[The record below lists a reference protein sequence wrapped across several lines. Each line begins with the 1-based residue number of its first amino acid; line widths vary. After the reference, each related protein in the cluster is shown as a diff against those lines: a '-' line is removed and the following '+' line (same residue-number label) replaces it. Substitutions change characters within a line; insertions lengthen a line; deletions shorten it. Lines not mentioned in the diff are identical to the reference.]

1 MSEAKQ
7 QQLATLA
14 VHAGQSPDPTTGS
27 RAVPIYQTT
36 SYLFQDADHAGRL
49 FALKEFGNIYTRIM
63 NPTTDVF
70 EKRVAALEGGAAGLA
85 TASGQAAE
93 TLALTTLAAA
103 GDEIVSTTS
112 LYGGTYNLFHYTL
125 PRLGITVKFVDA
137 DDFDGLRA
145 AINDKT
151 RAVYTETL
159 GNPKLDVVDIEKL
172 AAIAHEHKLPLVID
186 NTSASPALV
195 RPIEWG
201 ADIVVNSATKFLGG
215 HGTTIGGVIVD
226 AGKFDWAASGRFKD
240 FTEPD
245 PSYHGLS
252 YTEAFGPLAFILKA
266 RVQGLR
272 DTGAALSP
280 FNAFLLLQ
288 GIETLHL
295 RLERHSAERAGRG
308 QASGAAS
315 RRGVGQLSGP
325 GIQPVLTS
333 GRRSICPPARARWS
347 PLASRADYEAGKKL
361 IDALE
366 LFSLV
371 ANIGDAKSL
380 VIHPASTTHQ
390 QLSVEEQAT
399 TGVTPELVRLSVGI
413 EDIRDILADLD
424 QAIEAANGHALAGA
438 TETAEPCCTMSIM
451 TEPTRRDRS
460 RRPTEAGI
468 LAAHLRR
475 RLCARRAPV
484 AGVRPHA
491 GRRLTLHY
499 AVYGR
504 LNAARDNAVLV
515 CHALS
520 GSALVG
526 SWWPEIFAPGGGS
539 VAGSRFCD
547 LHQHAGL
554 LLRLDRARFGG
565 PGDGR
570 HLRPGFSAG
579 FDPRQCAGA
588 GQAAGLAGHS
598 PAAAGAGRLDRR
610 HAGPGVG
617 DP

>member
-1 MSEAKQ
+1 LKNSGPGPEQDAGRFCVVLRTFAFESAYQQIEKENIMSEPNPQ
-7 QQLATLA
+7 QFATLA
-14 VHAGQSPDPTTGS
+14 VHAGQTPDPTTGA

-36 SYLFQDADHAGRL
+36 SYVFQDADHAGRL
-49 FALKEFGNIYTRIM
+49 FGLKEFGNIYTRIM

-93 TLALTTLAAA
+93 TLIATTLASA
-103 GDEIVSTTS
+103 GDEIISTTS

-125 PRLGITVKFVDA
+125 PRLGIKVKFVDA
-137 DDFDGLRA
+137 DDFKGLSA
-145 AINDKT
+145 LINDKT

-159 GNPKLDVVDIEKL
+159 GNPKLDVADIEKL

-215 HGTTIGGVIVD
+215 HGTSIGGIIVD

-240 FTEPD
+240 FVEPD

-295 RLERHSAERAGRG
+295 RLARHSENALAVAKHLAQHPGVDWVNYPGLEASPYYKRAQKYLPTG
-308 QASGAAS
+308 QGAL
-315 RRGVGQLSGP
+315 VTF
-325 GIQPVLTS
+325 GIKAGKLGS
-333 GRRSICPPARARWS
+333 AF
-347 PLASRADYEAGKKL
+347 DAGKKL
-361 IDALE
+361 INTLK
-366 LFSLV
+366 LFSLL
-371 ANIGDAKSL
+371 ANIGDVKSL

-399 TGVTPELVRLSVGI
+399 TGVTPEQVRLSVGI

-424 QAIEAANGHALAGA
+424 QAIEAANGHAFTKTKAH
-438 TETAEPCCTMSIM
+438 
-451 TEPTRRDRS
+451 
-460 RRPTEAGI
+460 
-468 LAAHLRR
+468 AA
-475 RLCARRAPV
+475 
-484 AGVRPHA
+484 
-491 GRRLTLHY
+491 
-499 AVYGR
+499 
-504 LNAARDNAVLV
+504 
-515 CHALS
+515 
-520 GSALVG
+520 
-526 SWWPEIFAPGGGS
+526 
-539 VAGSRFCD
+539 
-547 LHQHAGL
+547 Q
-554 LLRLDRARFGG
+554 
-565 PGDGR
+565 
-570 HLRPGFSAG
+570 
-579 FDPRQCAGA
+579 
-588 GQAAGLAGHS
+588 
-598 PAAAGAGRLDRR
+598 
-610 HAGPGVG
+610 
-617 DP
+617 

>member
-1 MSEAKQ
+1 MSEPKRREF
-7 QQLATLA
+7 ATLA
-14 VHAGQSPDPTTGS
+14 VHAGQSPDPATGA

-36 SYLFQDADHAGRL
+36 SYEFQDAGHAGRL

-93 TLALTTLAAA
+93 TLTLTTLASA

-112 LYGGTYNLFHYTL
+112 LYGGTYNLFHYTF
-125 PRLGITVKFVDA
+125 PRLGIKVRFVDA

-172 AAIAHEHKLPLVID
+172 AAIAHEHRLPLVID

-215 HGTTIGGVIVD
+215 HGTTIGGIIVD

-240 FTEPD
+240 FSEPD

-280 FNAFLLLQ
+280 FSAFLLLQ

-295 RLERHSAERAGRG
+295 RLERHSQNALAVARHLEQHPGVEWVNYPGLESSPYFERAKKYLPNGRG
-308 QASGAAS
+308 GL
-315 RRGVGQLSGP
+315 VTF
-325 GIQPVLTS
+325 GIK
-333 GRRSICPPARARWS
+333 GG
-347 PLASRADYEAGKKL
+347 YEAGKKL
-361 IDALE
+361 IDSLE

-390 QLSVEEQAT
+390 QLSVEEQAE
-399 TGVTPELVRLSVGI
+399 TGTTPELVRLSVGI

-424 QAIEAANGHALAGA
+424 QAIETANGHAFTRT
-438 TETAEPCCTMSIM
+438 TETA
-451 TEPTRRDRS
+451 
-460 RRPTEAGI
+460 G
-468 LAAHLRR
+468 LAA
-475 RLCARRAPV
+475 
-484 AGVRPHA
+484 
-491 GRRLTLHY
+491 
-499 AVYGR
+499 
-504 LNAARDNAVLV
+504 
-515 CHALS
+515 
-520 GSALVG
+520 
-526 SWWPEIFAPGGGS
+526 
-539 VAGSRFCD
+539 
-547 LHQHAGL
+547 Q
-554 LLRLDRARFGG
+554 
-565 PGDGR
+565 
-570 HLRPGFSAG
+570 
-579 FDPRQCAGA
+579 
-588 GQAAGLAGHS
+588 
-598 PAAAGAGRLDRR
+598 
-610 HAGPGVG
+610 
-617 DP
+617 